1 MNLISLAISVLYFLI
16 GLIIILG
23 IVWLALYVV
32 RMFVPIPPMV
42 EKAIWVVVL
51 ILILIALL
59 SIVSGGGGGLR
70 SFRLSTDQ
78 SFATLAAY
86 PTSATSDLPRL
97 LT

>member
-1 MNLISLAISVLYFLI
+1 MNLVSLAISVLWFLI

-32 RMFVPIPPMV
+32 RMFVSIPAMV

-70 SFRLSTDQ
+70 SFRLSTGQ
-78 SFATLAAY
+78 SYATLAAY
-86 PTSATSDLPRL
+86 PARAPADLPRL